1 MAHLTVMTTE
11 DGDALRVIARGQLDL
26 STAERLEEALRQAEA
41 RGPST
46 LVLDYAAL
54 DFIDS
59 TGLQVLL
66 DADIRAQDHG
76 RRLVVRLGTGEASRV
91 VALAD
96 AARRL
101 RVAELDGG

>member
-41 RGPST
+41 RGPAT
-46 LVLDYAAL
+46 LLLDYSSL

-66 DADIRAQDHG
+66 DADVRASADG
-76 RRLVVRLGTGEASRV
+76 RRLVVRLGTGEAHRV

-101 RVAELDGG
+101 QVAEIDS

>member
-26 STAERLEEALRQAEA
+26 STAARLEDALHQAEA
-41 RGPST
+41 RGPVT
-46 LVLDYAAL
+46 LLLDYSSL

-66 DADIRAQDHG
+66 DADVRAQTDG

-101 RVAELDGG
+101 RVAELD